1 MIGVGLLW
9 IAGVTLL
16 IVFGLGYA
24 ATIPLMRRRIP
35 DKPDHPALHGM
46 SNSEEIHFTSRDGV
60 LLGGLWIPAP
70 DKGRGAVILCSG
82 QNGSLDKD
90 IPQAVPLHKAGFPVL
105 MFDFRAHGRSEGD
118 QVTFGALEQSDLL
131 GAVDYV
137 ITQRGIGRL
146 GVMGFSMGAGVALLT
161 AAQDDRIAALVVD
174 GAFPRLSG
182 IVTGRARVLGLPEI
196 PARGLAWLALLVGS
210 LRARCRM
217 YRANPIRTADQIT
230 APVLF
235 IHGEQDP
242 FVSSAELNELAGK
255 LRGLVEIWS
264 VPDAGHREAFSKFR
278 DEYNCRAVKW
288 FEQHLV
294 SDNV

>member
-1 MIGVGLLW
+1 V
-9 IAGVTLL
+9 
-16 IVFGLGYA
+16 
-24 ATIPLMRRRIP
+24 P
-35 DKPDHPALHGM
+35 DEPDHPTLHGM
-46 SNSEEIHFTSRDGV
+46 SNGEEISFASRDG
-60 LLGGLWIPAP
+60 LQLGGWWIPAP
-70 DKGRGAVILCSG
+70 GPARGAVILCPG
-82 QNGSLDKD
+82 QNGSLDGD
-90 IPQAVPLHKAGFPVL
+90 IPQAVPLHKTGFHVL

-137 ITQRGIGRL
+137 ITQHGIERV
-146 GVMGFSMGAGVALLT
+146 GVMGFSMGAGVALLA

-182 IVTGRARVLGLPEI
+182 IVTGRARVLGLPDVL
-196 PARGLAWLALLVGS
+196 ARGLAWLALLVGS

-242 FVSSAELNELAGK
+242 FVSSAELNALAETV
-255 LRGLVEIWS
+255 RGPVEIWS
-264 VPDAGHREAFSKFR
+264 LPDAGHREAFVKHT
-278 DEYNCRAVKW
+278 DEYNCRAAQW
-288 FEQHLV
+288 FEQHLIA
-294 SDNV
+294 DNV